1 MLSGFFKGNM
11 LPENVKTLTD
21 PRPAFAISIF
31 FQSARLLT
39 SKKNHTMLILNLF
52 MLVFHCLLLILTRR
66 FVSLTNYEMILKG
79 EMDNLHSYYLTV
91 A

>member
-39 SKKNHTMLILNLF
+39 SKNSYNAHFKSIH
-52 MLVFHCLLLILTRR
+52 VG
-66 FVSLTNYEMILKG
+66 VSLSFIDFNETLCEFYQL
-79 EMDNLHSYYLTV
+79 
-91 A
+91 